1 MKRNRTMAALGLT
14 SLLAAGMVTPV
25 MAAPKATGPA
35 MAMAIAEE
43 QNNQASLEQ
52 DAAASS
58 YQSLMDNV
66 MEYREL
72 ADLIH
77 NFNVTVRNNQNS
89 LESSRNQEDKEEMA
103 RELENE
109 ADDLESRADELE
121 SMYGDMTGAEAQM
134 GQAMYANYIYNA
146 KTLKSYAKQLREQAK
161 GSGLSN
167 ALTKLQNEKVEV
179 GLVAS
184 AQSMMN
190 QYNQMNL
197 QIENL
202 NIQKELAEANY
213 ESIVKKAEV
222 GMATQSQV
230 KSAQDAIHTLEVSIA
245 AQKNNQQNLRQNLCV
260 MTGWDYDDTP
270 KIQGIPEFDM
280 ERIAVMNL
288 EEDRQ
293 LAFNNSYDRRIGA
306 IEYTEASAGSD
317 KHNKQRSL
325 EQTEQTAK
333 SSFEA
338 LYDAALQSK
347 AAYDSAKTAYEI
359 EKNNMDAME
368 RKHQLGLS
376 SKLEYLQQKATFSE
390 KETALKTAE
399 LNLFQAMEN
408 YDWGKK
414 GLIQSA
420 SSGS

>member
-1 MKRNRTMAALGLT
+1 MKQNRVMAALGIA
-14 SLLAAGMVTPV
+14 SLLASGMTVPAI
-25 MAAPKATGPA
+25 AAPKATGPA
-35 MAMAIAEE
+35 MAIAIADE
-43 QNNQASLEQ
+43 QNKQENTEQ
-52 DAAASS
+52 DAAEAY
-58 YQSLMDNV
+58 YQALMDNV

-77 NFNVTVRNNQNS
+77 NFNVTVRNNQNT
-89 LESSRNQEDKEEMA
+89 LEHSRNQEDQEEMA
-103 RELENE
+103 RELEIE
-109 ADDLESRADELE
+109 ADDLESRAEELE
-121 SMYGDMTGAEAQM
+121 SMYGNMTGAEAQA

-146 KTLKSYAKQLREQAK
+146 KALKSYAKQLREQAEGK
-161 GSGLSN
+161 GLSN
-167 ALTKLQNEKVEV
+167 ALSKLQNEKVEV

-190 QYNQMNL
+190 QYNQMTL

-202 NIQKELAEANY
+202 NIQKELAEASY
-213 ESIVKKAEV
+213 ESVAKQTEV

-245 AQKNNQQNLRQNLCV
+245 AQKNNQQKLRQNLCV
-260 MTGWDYDDTP
+260 MTGWDYNDMPEIREIP
-270 KIQGIPEFDM
+270 KMDM
-280 ERIAVMNL
+280 ERIAAMNL

-306 IEYTEASAGSD
+306 IEYTEAGAGSD

-347 AAYDSAKTAYEI
+347 ASYDSAKTAYEI

-368 RKHQLGLS
+368 RKYQLGMA
-376 SKLEYLQQKATFSE
+376 SKLEYLKQKAAFSE
-390 KETALKTAE
+390 KETACKVAE
-399 LNLFQAMEN
+399 MNLFQAMEN

-420 SSGS
+420 SAS